1 MKLRTKLL
9 SAFALLVGLALLAVS
24 ITGYNYSKKLMEENI
39 NREMQTEVNA
49 HTYKL
54 EGWLAAKTEMLV
66 TSRNIAARHVAGST
80 LPASYLK
87 AFEEDKT
94 VSDIYIGFADGRFL
108 DGTGFIPPADFDPR
122 KRSWYTGAMAK
133 GNLIYTEPYIDVST
147 KQYVVS
153 AALPLKDQSGAT
165 IGVMGEDILLTQLV
179 EAVKSVN
186 LNGQGYG
193 FLIDRNGTV
202 LAHPDENNIAKKLA
216 DIQGFKDVLNDML
229 TKEGGSARYQ
239 SDGKESLLIY
249 RKLPATGWVLAITVP
264 EMVVYQPLQSLRLTF
279 VILDLI
285 AMAAVALAA
294 VIFARRLVKPLTELA
309 VKANQIAAGDLTVKA
324 TITGQ
329 DEVSELARSFNQMGE
344 NLHNL
349 IRQIKDSAQS
359 VGSAAAELGTSSREA
374 GQVSEQVA
382 VTVSD
387 LARGAADQSYSI
399 QKGSTMVQGTS
410 AAAMTIASTVDSAA
424 SRLAVVQQALGQG
437 VDAVI
442 RQLEL
447 MQQNKTASGNVGQAI
462 QLLAEKSQVIGQ
474 ISEAIGSIARQTNLL
489 ALNAAIE
496 AARAGEQGR
505 GFAVVADEVRKLAE
519 QAATSS
525 QEIAELI
532 AEVQSGTSQAVREME
547 QASTLVLQQETA
559 VGDTKEYF
567 DNIEQAVTSIVEA
580 FSLMTGQ
587 CHQVKVQAGEVST
600 VIADIAAVAEASA
613 AATQQVAAAT
623 EEQSA
628 SVEMIA
634 ATADRLLT
642 EADRLKEEVRHF
654 NI

>member
-24 ITGYNYSKKLMEENI
+24 ITGYNYSKKMMEENI

-54 EGWLAAKTEMLV
+54 EGWLAAKTEMLT
-66 TSRNIAARHVAGST
+66 TSRNIAAQHVAGGT
-80 LPASYLK
+80 VPASYLK
-87 AFEEDKT
+87 AFEKDKSVT
-94 VSDIYIGFADGRFL
+94 DIYIGFADGRFL

-122 KRSWYTGAMAK
+122 KRSWYTSAMEK
-133 GNLIYTEPYIDVST
+133 GSLIYTDPYIDVST

-153 AALPLKDQSGAT
+153 AAIPMKDQSGT
-165 IGVMGEDILLTQLV
+165 VIGVMGEDVLLTQLA
-179 EAVKSVN
+179 ETVKDVN

-193 FLIDRNGTV
+193 FLVDGNGV
-202 LAHPDENNIAKKLA
+202 ILAHPDEKNIAKKLA
-216 DIQGFKDVLNDML
+216 DIPGFKDVVTTML
-229 TKEGGSARYQ
+229 AKDGGSARYY
-239 SDGKESLLIY
+239 SDGAESLLIY
-249 RKLPATGWVLAITVP
+249 RKLPTTGWILAITVP
-264 EMVVYQPLQSLRLTF
+264 ETAVYQPLQSLRLTF

-410 AAAMTIASTVDSAA
+410 TAAMTIASTVDSAA
-424 SRLAVVQQALGQG
+424 SRLSVVQQALEQG
-437 VDAVI
+437 VDAVNH
-442 RQLEL
+442 QLEL
-447 MQQNKTASGNVGQAI
+447 MQQNKMAAGNVGQAI
-462 QLLAEKSQVIGQ
+462 HLLAEKSQVIGQ

-505 GFAVVADEVRKLAE
+505 GFAVVADEVRKLSE

-532 AEVQSGTSQAVREME
+532 AEVQSGTGQAVREME

-587 CHQVKVQAGEVST
+587 CHHVKAQAGEVTT

-634 ATADRLLT
+634 ATAGRLLT

-654 NI
+654 KI